1 MSSGTELAEAAEYTM
16 NGGDSTYSYHK
27 NSRFQR
33 AATDVAKATIE
44 KAIMEKLDIRRFSP
58 APTTFQIADLGCSV
72 GPNTFVAVQNI
83 LEAVRRKYVTQ
94 GLSSQMPDF
103 LVLFND
109 HVSNDFNTLFA
120 SLPPDQQYYAAGMPG
135 SFHGRLFP
143 EASLHVVHS
152 AHALPWL
159 RKLPEELLDAN
170 SPAYNKGRVYYI
182 SAASQVLDAYAAQFA
197 KDTAMF
203 LSARGKEVVSG
214 GIMVLLMPGKANGI
228 AHSCV
233 LSDVMFD
240 LLGACLMD
248 MAKEGKT
255 SEALVDSF
263 NVPVYTPS
271 PEEMT
276 AITERNGCFSVEAMD
291 LTPFNATVDGSDAA
305 HACTMHVRAGVEGL
319 IGTHFGSE
327 IVNELFDRFLE
338 KAKESSDRISSAF
351 LHGCQL
357 VVVLKRK

>member
-1 MSSGTELAEAAEYTM
+1 MSNGAELAEAAEYTM
-16 NGGDSTYSYHK
+16 NGGDGTYSYYK
-27 NSRFQR
+27 NSSFQR
-33 AATDVAKATIE
+33 AATEVAKVTIE
-44 KAIMEKLDIRRFSP
+44 EAIMEKLDIKRFSP

-83 LEAVRRKYVTQ
+83 LEAVQRKYITQ

-109 HVSNDFNTLFA
+109 HASNDFNTLFA
-120 SLPPDQQYYAAGMPG
+120 SLPPDRQYYAAGVPG

-159 RKLPEELLDAN
+159 QKLPEELLDAN
-170 SPAYNKGRVYYI
+170 SPAYNKGRVYYT
-182 SAASQVLDAYAAQFA
+182 SAPGQVLDAYAAQFA
-197 KDTAMF
+197 KDAVMF
-203 LSARGKEVVSG
+203 LSARGKEVVSS
-214 GIMVLLMPGKANGI
+214 GIMVLLMPGRASGI
-228 AHSCV
+228 AHSGV

-240 LLGACLMD
+240 LLGLCLMD

-263 NVPVYTPS
+263 NVPVYVPS

-276 AITERNGCFSVEAMD
+276 AIIERNGCFSIERMD
-291 LTPFNATVDGSDAA
+291 LAPFDKKTDGLTAA
-305 HACTMHVRAGVEGL
+305 HACMLHVRAGVEGL
-319 IGTHFGSE
+319 IGKHFGSE
-327 IVNELFDRFLE
+327 IVDELFDRLLK
-338 KAKESSDRISSAF
+338 KAKESSDRLSLAF

-357 VVVLKRK
+357 FVVLKRK